1 MGEPSQSHTTALE
14 VRQLVK
20 RFGSL
25 MAVDHLTLS
34 VYQGEIF
41 GLLGPNGAGKTT
53 TIRMMCGLIRP
64 TSGEILM
71 GGKRMNRAGTS
82 AVRSRVGVCPQENIL
97 WTKLTCFE
105 QLVFSARIY
114 GSSRSEA
121 RQRANEMLLRMG
133 LQSKKNKLASTLS
146 GGMKRRLNI
155 IMAMMHDPDILVFDE
170 PEAGLDPQS
179 KILVREFIR
188 ELASRKSVI
197 ITTHNMDEAERMADR
212 VAIMDHGRLL
222 QLDTPDNL
230 KKSIGEGDVLVVRL
244 STENQA
250 KLDRAMAGLSNSGMK
265 VQVNGN
271 ELTIRAMGLIPR
283 IHEIYQLLER
293 GGTQITELKIRTNTL
308 EDVFIHLTGKS
319 LRS

>member
-146 GGMKRRLNI
+146 GGMK
-155 IMAMMHDPDILVFDE
+155 
-170 PEAGLDPQS
+170 
-179 KILVREFIR
+179 
-188 ELASRKSVI
+188 
-197 ITTHNMDEAERMADR
+197 
-212 VAIMDHGRLL
+212 
-222 QLDTPDNL
+222 
-230 KKSIGEGDVLVVRL
+230 L
-244 STENQA
+244 S
-250 KLDRAMAGLSNSGMK
+250 
-265 VQVNGN
+265 
-271 ELTIRAMGLIPR
+271 LIH
-283 IHEIYQLLER
+283 I
-293 GGTQITELKIRTNTL
+293 
-308 EDVFIHLTGKS
+308 
-319 LRS
+319 